1 MTPAQ
6 RFAQQL
12 EIKLVEQGET
22 QARLAGRMMMSERT
36 FSRRKRD
43 GLWTLPQVRSIFK
56 ILRYT
61 EEEQIKSIKGER

>member
-6 RFAQQL
+6 RFARQL

>member
-6 RFAQQL
+6 RFARQL
-12 EIKLVEQGET
+12 EVKLVEQGET
-22 QARLAGRMMMSERT
+22 QARLADRMMMSERT

-61 EEEQIKSIKGER
+61 EEEQLKSIKGER

>member
-6 RFAQQL
+6 RFARQL
-12 EIKLVEQGET
+12 EIKLVEQGES
-22 QARLAGRMMMSERT
+22 QARLADRIGMSERT
-36 FSRRKRD
+36 FTRRKRD

-61 EEEQIKSIKGER
+61 EEEQLKSIKGER